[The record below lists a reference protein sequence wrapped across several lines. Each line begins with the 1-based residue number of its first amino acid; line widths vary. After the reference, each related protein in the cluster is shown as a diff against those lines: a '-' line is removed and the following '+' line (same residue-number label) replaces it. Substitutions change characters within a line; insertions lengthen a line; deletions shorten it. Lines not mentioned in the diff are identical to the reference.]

1 MSLKKFFRGYALT
14 KGQAKLIEQLDEFFK
29 NDKFCFILKGAA
41 GTGKTFITKGLT
53 DYLDSIE
60 RAYKLAAPTGRAA
73 KILSERTGKPASTIH
88 RMIYTTT
95 LIETVKSES
104 NSKEIQPYYKVDSSI
119 TNDDTTA
126 LVVYSDD
133 ASDVEEIKFY
143 FGVRPNNDNS
153 DTVYI
158 IDEASMISD
167 AYSDDGFLRFG
178 SGFLLRDL
186 ISYILYFDTNSK
198 RKLILIGDNCQ
209 LPPVNMNL
217 SPALDKDYLQ
227 NKYKISVEDF
237 ELTDVV
243 RQDLRS
249 GIISNATRIRNS
261 IRQNI
266 FNEIYIEANESDVQ
280 SLKSYEFSDK
290 YLRIYSAYPPNET
303 IVIAYTNFQVKEY
316 NHWLRELIWGKRC
329 ELREGDRVIVAKNNY
344 KYNLLNG
351 EFCTIKS
358 VGTQEI
364 IPVKIKI
371 KKDENNAETVVVNL
385 IFRNV
390 ELEVDYSGEVINCKI
405 IENFLYSDSPSLTR
419 EEQIALY
426 VNFKKRHNG
435 LKPHSVEFKEEL
447 RVDPYFNA
455 LQIKF
460 GYAITCHKA
469 QGGEWKNVF
478 INCRSPNGY
487 RNSNYFRWIYTAI
500 TRGKEKIYT
509 IYEPDFRLER
519 GLTKIES
526 VPVTTFRN
534 DLIILDEEMS
544 ITEIPEDFPEEP
556 KIVRY
561 IYYIITDLLKDEN
574 IIIEKVKHHQ
584 YAEHYYFSIGDEVLI
599 IIIYYNNKGKISN
612 IQIVNKNLSDW
623 MQRLIELIK
632 TLEGKTIH
640 LKQKDIPQLQGE
652 IDFEF
657 PEDKPYLRIFYE
669 RVKQKVE
676 EMGITITNIE
686 HKDYHEIYT
695 FYQDGITTTVKFY
708 YNSKGIFTKYEVI
721 QKRST
726 GLLKGIDEILR

>member
-1 MSLKKFFRGYALT
+1 MSLKEFFRGYAIT
-14 KGQAKLIEQLDEFFK
+14 KGQAELIKKLDEFLES
-29 NDKFCFILKGAA
+29 NTFCFILKGAA

-53 DYLDSIE
+53 DYLDSIK

-73 KILSERTGKPASTIH
+73 KILSERTGKPALTIH
-88 RMIYTTT
+88 RMIYSTT
-95 LIETVKSES
+95 LIEEK
-104 NSKEIQPYYKVDSSI
+104 KD
-119 TNDDTTA
+119 NDE
-126 LVVYSDD
+126 
-133 ASDVEEIKFY
+133 DVEEIKFY
-143 FGVRPNNDNS
+143 FGVRPNNDNN

-178 SGFLLRDL
+178 SGYLLRDL
-186 ISYILYFDTNSK
+186 ISYIQYFNTNSR

-243 RQDLRS
+243 RQDLKS
-249 GIISNATRIRNS
+249 GIISNSTRIRNS

-266 FNEIYIEANESDVQ
+266 FNEIYIEANESDIQ

-290 YLRIYSAYPPNET
+290 YLRIYNAYPKNET

-316 NHWLRELIWGKRC
+316 NHWLRELIWGEHCR
-329 ELREGDRVIVAKNNY
+329 LREGDRVIVAKNNY
-344 KYNLLNG
+344 KYEVLNG

-371 KKDENNAETVVVNL
+371 KKDEKNTETIEVDL

-390 ELEVDYSGEVINCKI
+390 ELEVDYSGQVINGKI

-419 EEQIALY
+419 EEMIALY
-426 VNFKKRHNG
+426 VDFKRRHEKLN
-435 LKPHSVEFKEEL
+435 PRSVEFKEEL

-487 RNSNYFRWIYTAI
+487 RNSNYFRWLYTAI

-509 IYEPDFRLER
+509 MYEPNFRLEGR
-519 GLTKIES
+519 LVKIES
-526 VPVTTFRN
+526 ALIPTFRN
-534 DLIILDEEMS
+534 DLILLDEETS
-544 ITEIPEDFPEEP
+544 LAEIPEDFPEEP

-584 YAEHYYFSIGDEVLI
+584 YAEHYYFSNGDEVLI
-599 IIIYYNNKGKISN
+599 IIIYYNNKGRISS
-612 IQIVNKNLSDW
+612 IQIVNKSLSDW
-623 MQRLIELIK
+623 MQRLVELIK
-632 TLEGKTIH
+632 TIEGKTIH
-640 LKQKDIPQLQGE
+640 LKQKEIPQLQRE
-652 IDFEF
+652 VNFDFQ
-657 PEDKPYLRIFYE
+657 EDKPFLKTFYE
-669 RVKQKVE
+669 RVKQKAE

-695 FYQDGITTTVKFY
+695 FYQNGITTTVKFY

-726 GLLKGIDEILR
+726 GLLKGIDKILK